1 MPPGLSNLGNTC
13 YMNATLQCLRSVP
26 ELRDAMKKFDI
37 FAISLLLE
45 IQIDVVE
52 CVMPL
57 FFLKTDHL

>member
-1 MPPGLSNLGNTC
+1 
-13 YMNATLQCLRSVP
+13 MNATLQCLRSVP